1 MNLERPHRS
10 LTARTLDLLRE
21 AIVHAEFA
29 PGQRLRIDQ
38 LGQRFSVSIG
48 AVREALSSLAAE
60 GLVIAEPQKG
70 FVVAPIS
77 RRDLQQLTEVRV
89 EIEARCLEEAIAHGD
104 LEWEARI
111 LAARH
116 RLNALGRAYAEPDR
130 PEARLWHA
138 LHEAFHAE
146 LASGC
151 PNAWWLRLRQMLYVQ
166 SERYRR
172 LSGPVEAG
180 ADATGRDIVAE
191 HDALAQAVLD
201 RDAAAARAAISAH
214 LSRTTAIILSS
225 GLRFA
230 DDGAAPAG

>member
-1 MNLERPHRS
+1 MSLERPHRS

-38 LGQRFSVSIG
+38 LGQRFQVSIG
-48 AVREALSSLAAE
+48 AVREALSSLSAE

-77 RRDLQQLTEVRV
+77 RRDLLQLTEVRV
-89 EIEARCLEEAIAHGD
+89 EIEARCLVEAIAHGD

-111 LAARH
+111 LSARH
-116 RLNALGRAYAEPDR
+116 RLNGLGRAYADPGSAL
-130 PEARLWHA
+130 ARQWHV
-138 LHEAFHAE
+138 LHEAFHSE

-151 PNAWWLRLRQMLYVQ
+151 PNAWWLRLRQTLYVQ

-172 LSGPVEAG
+172 LSGPVEA
-180 ADATGRDIVAE
+180 AGRDIVAE
-191 HDALAQAVLD
+191 HDAIAQAVLD
-201 RDAAAARAAISAH
+201 RDAAAARAAIAAH
-214 LSRTTAIILSS
+214 LTGTTAIILAS

-230 DDGAAPAG
+230 DDAATPVPAA